1 MYKLNVPVS
10 EKESAFIREQLPCTA
25 ADESGLIVLN
35 FDTPQLLFRAQVL
48 VDALRRPH
56 TPAALRAP
64 QSQE

>member
-1 MYKLNVPVS
+1 MYKLNVPVN

-25 ADESGLIVLN
+25 TDEGGLIVLE
-35 FDTPQLLFRAQVL
+35 FDTQQLMFRAQVL
-48 VDALRRPH
+48 VDALRHPH